1 MAHSPAIRTERLVIT
16 PFAERHLTARYV
28 AWLNDRELM
37 RYSEQRH
44 KTHTLASCR
53 SYWRS
58 FADTPNYFWAMEE
71 TANGLGHIGN
81 FNAYVDQINGL
92 ADLGILIGLPQA
104 RGKGY
109 GREAWAGVCGF
120 LFQEVGLRKITAGI
134 LALNT
139 PMLMLARNVGM
150 VEDGVR
156 RRQYLCDDV
165 EVDVIHLALFREAWH
180 ESSLSAGQAP
190 CGSGNP

>member
-1 MAHSPAIRTERLVIT
+1 MACSPDIRTARLVLT

-44 KTHTLASCR
+44 KSHTLASCR

-58 FADTPNYFWAMEE
+58 FADTPNSFWAIEE
-71 TANGLGHIGN
+71 TANDLEHVGN
-81 FNAYVDQINGL
+81 INAYVNQINGL

-109 GREAWAGVCGF
+109 GEEAWAGVCSF
-120 LFQEVGLRKITAGI
+120 LFQEIGLRKITAGI
-134 LALNT
+134 LALNC
-139 PMLMLARNVGM
+139 PMLKLARKVGM

-156 RRQYLCDDV
+156 RRHYLCDGM
-165 EVDVIHLALFREAWH
+165 EVDVIHLALFKEAGH
-180 ESSLSAGQAP
+180 ES
-190 CGSGNP
+190 